1 MLSEGRKLMD
11 RFLNKIFLELTDIQ
25 SVSLGDV
32 KYYQEMRNA
41 FASRLPISME
51 NKKGITTE
59 DAMSWMKQ
67 IMGEANGRQ

>member
-1 MLSEGRKLMD
+1 MD

-41 FASRLPISME
+41 FVQRLPHAKESQR
-51 NKKGITTE
+51 GITTE
-59 DAMSWMKQ
+59 DAMLWMKQ
-67 IMGEANGRQ
+67 VMGEANGRQ